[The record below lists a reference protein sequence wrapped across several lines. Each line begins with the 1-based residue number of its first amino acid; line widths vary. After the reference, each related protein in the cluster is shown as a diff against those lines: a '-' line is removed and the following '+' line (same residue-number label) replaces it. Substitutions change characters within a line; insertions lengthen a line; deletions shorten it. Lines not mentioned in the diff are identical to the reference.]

1 MPRSDPA
8 VLLGWSW
15 SRAACSFS
23 ARGRRVDRLPWR
35 FCAQRRHPRRRQVCA
50 RRDALSSWRE
60 VRRPLPHRPGPSRSS
75 TPDAFAP
82 QARLDPSRGWRAG
95 SAWAPARGSHCGLR
109 GRLRLRA
116 LVGLQDSH
124 ADLLV
129 ICPSRFGQQVT
140 LSARA
145 PRPMSAGRTLPT
157 PSAACAVPDLRGRLG
172 GSNGRDARLL
182 HARAAAARA
191 ASEGAGRPAPDEP
204 PPRGLRV
211 QRPQPLRRDCAA
223 VACVG
228 GDVWCHSTACAC
240 A

>member
-1 MPRSDPA
+1 MRSR
-8 VLLGWSW
+8 LRLGWGW
-15 SRAACSFS
+15 VRVRGITVAELDALARASLRLAGTHLRAL
-23 ARGRRVDRLPWR
+23 ARARAQ
-35 FCAQRRHPRRRQVCA
+35 CAQ
-50 RRDALSSWRE
+50 
-60 VRRPLPHRPGPSRSS
+60 
-75 TPDAFAP
+75 
-82 QARLDPSRGWRAG
+82 
-95 SAWAPARGSHCGLR
+95 
-109 GRLRLRA
+109 LRA

-211 QRPQPLRRDCAA
+211 QRPQPLRRDRAA

-228 GDVWCHSTACAC
+228 GDVWCHSKACAC

>member
-1 MPRSDPA
+1 MM
-8 VLLGWSW
+8 
-15 SRAACSFS
+15 
-23 ARGRRVDRLPWR
+23 
-35 FCAQRRHPRRRQVCA
+35 AQRLRLHPPLPLAAGTLARRRLVSILHPGRLCA
-50 RRDALSSWRE
+50 AGS
-60 VRRPLPHRPGPSRSS
+60 SRSS
-75 TPDAFAP
+75 TPDALAP
-82 QARLDPSRGWRAG
+82 QARLDPPRGWRAG
-95 SAWAPARGSHCGLR
+95 SAWAPALGSHCGLR

-211 QRPQPLRRDCAA
+211 QRPQPHYDAT
-223 VACVG
+223 VPQ
-228 GDVWCHSTACAC
+228 
-240 A
+240 

>member
-1 MPRSDPA
+1 MM
-8 VLLGWSW
+8 
-15 SRAACSFS
+15 
-23 ARGRRVDRLPWR
+23 
-35 FCAQRRHPRRRQVCA
+35 AQRLRLHPPLPLAAGTLARRRLVSILHPGRPCA
-50 RRDALSSWRE
+50 AGS
-60 VRRPLPHRPGPSRSS
+60 SRSS

-82 QARLDPSRGWRAG
+82 QARLDPPRGWRAG
-95 SAWAPARGSHCGLR
+95 SAWAPALGSHCGLR

-129 ICPSRFGQQVT
+129 ICPSRFVT

-191 ASEGAGRPAPDEP
+191 ASRERDG
-204 PPRGLRV
+204 
-211 QRPQPLRRDCAA
+211 QPLTSRRLVVFVFNGHNHYDAT
-223 VACVG
+223 VPQ
-228 GDVWCHSTACAC
+228 
-240 A
+240 